1 MSDLADNERAGD
13 GNGMLAGMPETA
25 SVDAMSPGAR
35 LAAERQAH
43 GLTIEQ
49 VASQL
54 NLAPRQIVALE
65 SDNYAALPGMVIV
78 RGFLRAYAKLLKIDP
93 VPLLAILIDK
103 NAQASAV
110 PMRHALSASFSESRL
125 PSLTGTG
132 TRSKGLP
139 IAAAVS
145 ALVVACVASYALG
158 WWPES
163 LTRKVAQLRSGS
175 VSDGSAAADAS
186 TGLPVTDAVNLTLSQ
201 PGVPRSGST
210 VPGYGSGDDSGNV
223 SNPVNAALPL
233 QSSGVPSAPPAV
245 VTPSGSA
252 PLNVLPPPASAVPA
266 VVVPLSKSVAPAAAA
281 EPAATVN
288 PLVLNVRDDS
298 WIEIKRA
305 DNTAVIGRIIKGGS
319 VETFDVSEPVTVTIG
334 NIAGVEASLRGTPL
348 DLSSA
353 ASGNVARLRLK

>member
-1 MSDLADNERAGD
+1 MSDLPENEV
-13 GNGMLAGMPETA
+13 AGMSAGVPETA

-65 SDNYAALPGMVIV
+65 SDDYAALPGMVIV

-93 VPLLAILIDK
+93 APLLAVLIDK
-103 NAQASAV
+103 NSPASAV

-125 PSLTGTG
+125 PSLTSTG
-132 TRSKGLP
+132 VRGKGVP
-139 IAAAVS
+139 IAVGVAV
-145 ALVVACVASYALG
+145 VVAACLASYALG

-163 LTRKVAQLRSGS
+163 LARRVGQLRSGS
-175 VSDGSAAADAS
+175 LTGANDAAAAAPAVPAAD
-186 TGLPVTDAVNLTLSQ
+186 TGTPAPALGGPVQAQ
-201 PGVPRSGST
+201 PGSPESVA
-210 VPGYGSGDDSGNV
+210 GDA
-223 SNPVNAALPL
+223 PLPL
-233 QSSGVPSAPPAV
+233 QSSGLPAAAPPAAAPV
-245 VTPSGSA
+245 IVAPQPAVPTAAPAQVA
-252 PLNVLPPPASAVPA
+252 PLPAKGA
-266 VVVPLSKSVAPAAAA
+266 APAAAA
-281 EPAATVN
+281 DTAGAVN

-298 WIEIKRA
+298 WVEIKRA
-305 DNTAVIGRIIKGGS
+305 DNTAVMGKIIKGGS
-319 VETFDVSEPVTVTIG
+319 VETFDVSEPVTVVIG
-334 NIAGVEASLRGTPL
+334 NIAGVEASLRGAPL